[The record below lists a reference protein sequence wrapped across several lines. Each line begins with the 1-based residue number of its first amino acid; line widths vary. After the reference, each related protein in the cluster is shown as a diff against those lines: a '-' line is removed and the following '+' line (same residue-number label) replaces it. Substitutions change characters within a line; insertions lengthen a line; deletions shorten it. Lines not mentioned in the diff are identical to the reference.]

1 MIFQSCLRVIFW
13 LMTYMSDSN
22 YKIMYYSQF
31 IITCICTTQLIQIQQ
46 YFEIITLRWAGP
58 IFANYKILQLV
69 RWDVISLVHVYNWVA
84 ASHCKTIH
92 VFVICLWPPV
102 YIWRKYC

>member
-31 IITCICTTQLIQIQQ
+31 IITFICTTQLIQIQQ

-69 RWDVISLVHVYNWVA
+69 RWDVISSQLYMYN
-84 ASHCKTIH
+84 SI
-92 VFVICLWPPV
+92 F
-102 YIWRKYC
+102 